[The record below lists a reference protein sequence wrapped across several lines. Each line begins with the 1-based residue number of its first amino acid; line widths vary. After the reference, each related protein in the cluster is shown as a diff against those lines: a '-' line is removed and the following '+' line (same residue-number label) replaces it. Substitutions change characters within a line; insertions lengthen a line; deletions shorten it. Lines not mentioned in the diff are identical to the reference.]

1 MQSHESQ
8 RRNSYSCLKGPLLIF
23 MCLIFLLV
31 SYTSTQWILDPQP
44 YPSTNYYERR
54 KCKLIYSSLLPLSSN
69 TVNGKRKSLINNKT
83 FALMQPLPMRV
94 VTAPFTCSSYYV
106 TDSTP
111 LPLPWSLP
119 CAVNPSLIA
128 CHNVVRMKNKII
140 LHYYLKYLPWG
151 SKYHY
156 YLQSSVNKAYQ
167 ISKKTAVEKYDLN
180 LSGMFSSALA
190 HIHLLYN
197 LCCHQ

>member
-1 MQSHESQ
+1 MNTTFNIIFSSSTYQGISCYQ
-8 RRNSYSCLKGPLLIF
+8 ASYVI
-23 MCLIFLLV
+23 
-31 SYTSTQWILDPQP
+31 
-44 YPSTNYYERR
+44 
-54 KCKLIYSSLLPLSSN
+54 
-69 TVNGKRKSLINNKT
+69 
-83 FALMQPLPMRV
+83 
-94 VTAPFTCSSYYV
+94 
-106 TDSTP
+106 DSTP
-111 LPLPWSLP
+111 LPFIKKDNTPLPLPQSLP

-128 CHNVVRMKNKII
+128 CHIVVRMKNKII

-167 ISKKTAVEKYDLN
+167 ISKKTTVEKYDLN

>member
-1 MQSHESQ
+1 MF
-8 RRNSYSCLKGPLLIF
+8 SYKKISFFYFYFYFYVSACISVNTTFNIIF
-23 MCLIFLLV
+23 SSSTYQGILCYQA
-31 SYTSTQWILDPQP
+31 SYVID
-44 YPSTNYYERR
+44 
-54 KCKLIYSSLLPLSSN
+54 
-69 TVNGKRKSLINNKT
+69 G
-83 FALMQPLPMRV
+83 
-94 VTAPFTCSSYYV
+94 
-106 TDSTP
+106 TP

-128 CHNVVRMKNKII
+128 CHNVVRMMNKII

-167 ISKKTAVEKYDLN
+167 ISKKTTFEKYDPN